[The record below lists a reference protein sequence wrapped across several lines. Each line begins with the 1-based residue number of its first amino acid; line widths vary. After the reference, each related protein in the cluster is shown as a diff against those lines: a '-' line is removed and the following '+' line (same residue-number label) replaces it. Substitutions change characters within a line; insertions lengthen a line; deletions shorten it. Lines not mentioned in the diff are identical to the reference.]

1 MYAFFFLVPY
11 SAPLPF
17 LPKQTCLHFPN
28 LSHLVLINLPP
39 PCVFKSSLL
48 VCGSVMLKC
57 VSYLSPSP
65 FDSLGLLHTL
75 SSGRL
80 HNMFVSPSLYLNGL
94 GLFVPLRR
102 FYF

>member
-1 MYAFFFLVPY
+1 
-11 SAPLPF
+11 
-17 LPKQTCLHFPN
+17 
-28 LSHLVLINLPP
+28 
-39 PCVFKSSLL
+39 
-48 VCGSVMLKC
+48 MLKC

-94 GLFVPLRR
+94 GLFVPLLR